1 MATISENLQTLTNI
15 KSDIKNAI
23 ETKGVVVGDTS
34 FGGYANLISDISV
47 GDSVVYLPKYI
58 KLAYSGAYGY
68 SEYWTFPANLKLS
81 KTGNH
86 DYLFANVHNIEN
98 APVLNLADSGNSLR
112 YMFYDASFHLNSNID
127 MWNSIDYSKCDDIH
141 AMFDLA
147 NLGDFNEFVCDS
159 TNITDIG
166 YLFYSCSSDNGHHPT
181 KIEFSNCENITVI
194 LSAFSF
200 YDRITNPLTSFR
212 MPNIGKAFTSAKTLE
227 LERLKFANRNVIVT
241 LLSDLYDMTSKGFTN
256 TLTLYADDYALLT
269 PEDIAIATNKNWNV
283 TSTTS

>member
-34 FGGYANLISDISV
+34 FGGYANKIIQIGSPNSA
-47 GDSVVYLPKYI
+47 VYLPPQI
-58 KLAYSGAYGY
+58 KFAHSGWFGNNWY
-68 SEYWTFPANLKLS
+68 FPSNLKLS
-81 KTGNH
+81 KTYNH
-86 DYLFANVHNIEN
+86 TRMFSYVDNIMFAP
-98 APVLNLADSGNSLR
+98 ALNLEESDNNFS
-112 YMFYDASFHLNSNID
+112 YMFKYANFNLSNNED
-127 MWNSIDYSKCDDIH
+127 MWNSIDYSKCSNIEG
-141 AMFDLA
+141 MFEGASLS
-147 NLGDFNEFVCDS
+147 NFNEFVCDS
-159 TNITDIG
+159 TNIRSIF
-166 YLFYSCSSDNGHHPT
+166 YLFYYCSGDNGRHPT
-181 KIEFSNCENITVI
+181 KIEFSNCNNIDSI
-194 LSAFSF
+194 SGAFSF

-212 MPNIGKAFTSAKTLE
+212 MPNIGKAFTSAKTLD
-227 LERLKFANRNVIVT
+227 LKRLKFANRNVIVT